1 MWWGCVVFLILGYIL
16 GMFVTA
22 ILSEGKMEDYRNII
36 RSYAEENRELKK
48 LTDLGYELS
57 ELVGVNWYGAEV
69 NKEIKNY
76 QKQYE
81 AVNVLSQ
88 PLRSDNNAK
97 N

>member
-1 MWWGCVVFLILGYIL
+1 MWWGCVVF
-16 GMFVTA
+16 FV
-22 ILSEGKMEDYRNII
+22 SR
-36 RSYAEENRELKK
+36 
-48 LTDLGYELS
+48 YELS

-69 NKEIKNY
+69 KKEIKNY

>member
-1 MWWGCVVFLILGYIL
+1 MWWGCVVF
-16 GMFVTA
+16 FV
-22 ILSEGKMEDYRNII
+22 SR
-36 RSYAEENRELKK
+36 
-48 LTDLGYELS
+48 YEMS
-57 ELVGVNWYGAEV
+57 ELVSMHWYRPEIK
-69 NKEIKNY
+69 KEIENY